1 MLYSETLSQPHLP
14 KKKSDGVGERE
25 HHCRS
30 AGDKDEGG
38 RDGGG
43 KRGNMTVGMQGRER
57 ERARASRSTQER
69 TDTGR
74 IIFMSDHR
82 K

>member
-57 ERARASRSTQER
+57 ESIPVVHRKGQTQE
-69 TDTGR
+69 GL
-74 IIFMSDHR
+74 SL
-82 K
+82 